1 MIKAELIERILAQNP
16 HFYRRHAKNV
26 VNAIFDEI
34 VAALARGDRVEL
46 RGFGIFS
53 VHSRAARIG
62 RNPRSGAAVTV
73 KRKGHPF
80 FKSAKDI
87 RRRLN
92 GHNA

>member
-16 HFYRRHAKNV
+16 HFYRRHAENV

-34 VAALARGDRVEL
+34 VGGLARGDRVEL
-46 RGFGIFS
+46 RGFGVFS
-53 VHSRAARIG
+53 VRSRAPRIG

-73 KRKGHPF
+73 EKKRHPF
-80 FKSAKDI
+80 FKSGQGI

-92 GHNA
+92 GDNA

>member
-1 MIKAELIERILAQNP
+1 MIKAQLIERILAQNP
-16 HFYRRHAKNV
+16 HFYRRHAENV
-26 VNAIFDEI
+26 VNAILDEI

-46 RGFGIFS
+46 RGFGVFS
-53 VHSRAARIG
+53 VHIRAARIG

-73 KRKGHPF
+73 EKKRHPL
-80 FKSAKDI
+80 FKSGKDI